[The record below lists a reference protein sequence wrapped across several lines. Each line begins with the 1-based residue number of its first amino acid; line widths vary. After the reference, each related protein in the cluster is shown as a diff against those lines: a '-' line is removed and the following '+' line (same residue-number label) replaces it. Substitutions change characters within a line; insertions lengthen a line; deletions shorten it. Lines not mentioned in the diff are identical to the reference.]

1 MRVVAAGS
9 QDESVRAVERVGRR
23 AGKPSVP
30 VRVESV
36 IPRKR
41 EGDRTL
47 RVIQLGAAADRRL
60 LVPYEAALD
69 IHVLIREGVLGADQS
84 RELAPL
90 DRESI
95 GRGDLGPCHRQRPK
109 EVTRCLLGI
118 EIRRT
123 ESRDRIG
130 ADLNV
135 ILKEP
140 VDFLEEELAVAQ
152 AGQRMLVSGR
162 YVILPQA
169 K

>member
-84 RELAPL
+84 RDLA
-90 DRESI
+90 
-95 GRGDLGPCHRQRPK
+95 PCHRQRPK

-162 YVILPQA
+162 YIILP
-169 K
+169 